1 MKKMIFGMLMFLT
14 GALSVAMILVGSGK
28 RLDCS
33 TGIIPLF
40 GIYPDMAC
48 FLHWYLFAGMAI
60 LGLIVA
66 VWGLFDHKS

>member
-14 GALSVAMILVGSGK
+14 GALSVAMILAGS
-28 RLDCS
+28 
-33 TGIIPLF
+33 
-40 GIYPDMAC
+40 MANDWTLNGQHSA
-48 FLHWYLFAGMAI
+48 FWNISRYALLPALYLFAGMAI